1 MANKDS
7 GLTTGLLLGG
17 IIGTVIGVLIAPKP
31 GKETRS
37 DVNEKT
43 EYLSE
48 QVDIL
53 TELLRSN
60 LGPTVDTLAEKI
72 TPAISNIRD
81 SLNKR
86 DKIESNE
93 IIQDE
98 DISRSNN

>member
-43 EYLSE
+43 EYLRE

-53 TELLRSN
+53 TEL
-60 LGPTVDTLAEKI
+60 
-72 TPAISNIRD
+72 
-81 SLNKR
+81 
-86 DKIESNE
+86 
-93 IIQDE
+93 
-98 DISRSNN
+98 